1 MTLARKFLR
10 KQSKK
15 RRNQPLPDNYPQT
28 LRQQPDNVTR
38 TFPISQE
45 KKERRAIFTIDTIRK
60 ILHWYGSIPNFLHA
74 LDELQSFTLKENR
87 KKKFDFD
94 FPKDLA
100 DLKVTKDSVLKDL
113 KKQIRPHCGTLVT
126 LGRLSKSQFTLL
138 SRFIPQLPCYK
149 TVRRDR
155 KKQRNIAAEADE
167 DFFLGLEEGLRS
179 FCQKKPNGAY
189 YISMKNMLRWILYLV
204 SDVMEDNFKEYSKN
218 TMDFKFAL

>member
-1 MTLARKFLR
+1 MHLLCRITIVLVLYHLTTARHNLY
-10 KQSKK
+10 S
-15 RRNQPLPDNYPQT
+15 T
-28 LRQQPDNVTR
+28 
-38 TFPISQE
+38 SS
-45 KKERRAIFTIDTIRK
+45 AIFTIDTIRK

-74 LDELQSFTLKENR
+74 LDKLQSFTLKENR

-149 TVRRDR
+149 TV
-155 KKQRNIAAEADE
+155 
-167 DFFLGLEEGLRS
+167 
-179 FCQKKPNGAY
+179 
-189 YISMKNMLRWILYLV
+189 
-204 SDVMEDNFKEYSKN
+204 KN
-218 TMDFKFAL
+218 TSTP